1 MCPLFLVLSV
11 TLITNCMSSPR
22 YPAEYLEA
30 LRKNA
35 NISSCTERR
44 IVYKPAFRAEALA
57 RRQKGESANA
67 IFLDAGID
75 LAQHPRQYCKNRLK
89 LWSVAAKK
97 RALGLKRPG
106 KRGRPKRP
114 TYRSA
119 EAEIK
124 ALRLEVAY
132 LKRKNNFLARLR
144 ALRTE

>member
-1 MCPLFLVLSV
+1 
-11 TLITNCMSSPR
+11 MSSPR

-35 NISSCTERR
+35 NILACTERR
-44 IVYKPAFRAEALA
+44 IVYKPAFCVEALA
-57 RRQKGESANA
+57 RRQKGEAANL

-75 LAQHPRQYCKNRLK
+75 LTLHPPQYCKYSLKRL
-89 LWSVAAKK
+89 SVIAKK
-97 RALGLKRPG
+97 RELGLARPG

-114 TYRSA
+114 NYGSA
-119 EAEIK
+119 EAEVK
-124 ALRLEVAY
+124 ALRLEVTY